1 MGPDEEK
8 QLRQLLSKKQQL
20 PEPTWN
26 LLARTTKRFS
36 RLAEID
42 RKRIV
47 KKDTTKPDGKA
58 DKDRKK

>member
-8 QLRQLLSKKQQL
+8 RLRQLMRKSQQL

-36 RLAEID
+36 RTLKQEE
-42 RKRIV
+42 
-47 KKDTTKPDGKA
+47 KPILKLDGKA
-58 DKDRKK
+58 TKDRKK